1 MDLFRTLIE
10 WTNANEGL
18 LQALAMLG
26 GVAALLLS
34 LARQRS
40 ARSPS
45 SRADLRIDGLPEG
58 RHGAISALISS
69 YRGSPELRAGAV
81 HGLFTSAT
89 EAVGAALAAS
99 EALTSEE
106 TDTVTLS
113 IAEQGVERGPSDVLE
128 PGRVAVSAEIRR
140 SLEDRPN
147 LSILASGAGGSF
159 PFVVEGSLSP
169 SAMRAAAGRRL
180 LLPLAGAAL
189 LTAGL
194 LLWLGP
200 GSESESNPSSDPNA
214 ALRVREIDLPTI
226 AVLPFTSMSQT
237 EEHELL
243 SDGLTEDIITL
254 LARSSGLEVIARNST
269 FQFKG
274 RSVDVRSVG
283 RELRAEYVVEGSL
296 RPIGDRVRVTVQL
309 IDANSGT
316 HVWAEKYDRPLA
328 ELFAIQDEVTTGIA
342 AGVGDEVFK
351 VQSIRATQAQPQNL
365 DAWSLTWR
373 ADANWSLEDAR
384 EAIRLDPGYGRAHAV
399 YARNLAL
406 RTMETDLDPTL
417 FAEAVRSARRGAELA
432 PDDVIVRTHLGVT
445 LLWSGDPR
453 QALSVLERVPSISPS
468 YAEGI
473 AWYGDA
479 LIHNGRPV
487 EGLAFADRAVE
498 LTPNA
503 RMLWVYEVIRAEA
516 LIHQGRFEE
525 ARTALERA
533 LLAEPHGPFV
543 EVYLAGVEAVI
554 GNTDRARTL
563 MEEAGRRNPTTTTTG
578 YRASYNSYSVDDG
591 GPNFD
596 RMWNALEAEGPG

>member
-1 MDLFRTLIE
+1 MDLFRRLIE

-40 ARSPS
+40 AESPS
-45 SRADLRIDGLPEG
+45 PRADLRIDGLPEG

-69 YRGSPELRAGAV
+69 YRGSPELRAGV
-81 HGLFTSAT
+81 IHGLFTSAT

-106 TDTVTLS
+106 TETVTLS
-113 IAEQGVERGPSDVLE
+113 IAEQGVERGPSELLE

-140 SLEDRPN
+140 SLGDGPT

-159 PFVVEGSLSP
+159 PFLVEGSLSP
-169 SAMRAAAGRRL
+169 SATRAAAGRRF

-194 LLWLGP
+194 WLWLAP
-200 GSESESNPSSDPNA
+200 GSESNPGSVPSA
-214 ALRVREIDLPTI
+214 ALRAGEVDLPTI

-309 IDANSGT
+309 IDASSGT

-328 ELFAIQDEVTTGIA
+328 ELFAIQDDVTTGIA

-351 VQSIRATQAQPQNL
+351 VQSIRAAQAQPQNL
-365 DAWSLTWR
+365 DTWSLTWR

-406 RTMETDLDPTL
+406 QTMETNLDPRL
-417 FAEAVRSARRGAELA
+417 FAEAVQSARRGAELA

-453 QALSVLERVPSISPS
+453 QALSVLERVPSLSPS

-487 EGLAFADRAVE
+487 EGLAFVDRAVE

-516 LIHQGRFEE
+516 LIHQGHFED

-533 LLAEPHGPFV
+533 LLPEPHGRFV
-543 EVYLAGVEAVI
+543 EVYLAGVEAVR

-563 MEEAGRRNPTTTTTG
+563 MEEARRKNPTATTTG

-596 RMWNALEAEGPG
+596 KMWNALEAEVP